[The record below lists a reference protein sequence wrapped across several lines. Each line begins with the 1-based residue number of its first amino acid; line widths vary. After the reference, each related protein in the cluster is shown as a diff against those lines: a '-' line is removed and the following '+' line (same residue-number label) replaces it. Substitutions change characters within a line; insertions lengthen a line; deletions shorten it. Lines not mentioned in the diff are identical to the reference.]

1 MPYKEYNSK
10 MNDYMKR
17 RYFEKRAKAL
27 AYLGGQCVE
36 CGEVD
41 ELVFDHIDP
50 ETKEYAVGKI
60 ICHRWEKVRAEL
72 DKCQLLCK
80 SCNATKTS
88 QDLAD
93 IVRRNGWSNQHGS
106 GPMIR

>member
-1 MPYKEYNSK
+1 MPYKEYNPK

-17 RYFEKRAKAL
+17 RYFEKREKAL

-50 ETKEYAVGKI
+50 DTKEYSIAKI
-60 ICHRWEKVRAEL
+60 MCHRWEKVRAEL

-80 SCNATKTS
+80 DCNKVKTS
-88 QDLAD
+88 GDLRMLTL
-93 IVRRNGWSNQHGS
+93 RRYHG
-106 GPMIR
+106 